1 MLRRAVPV
9 LLMSGG
15 AALVL
20 SSALNL
26 VSAWVLLE
34 PSDDAALGFSRGEVW
49 RWFGAGV
56 MAGALM
62 IGWGIRL
69 KRRGRNQP

>member
-1 MLRRAVPV
+1 MLRRAVPI

-15 AALVL
+15 VALML

-26 VSAWVLLE
+26 VSAWALLE
-34 PSDDAALGFSRGEVW
+34 PSDEAALGFSRGEVW
-49 RWFGAGV
+49 RWFGAGLA
-56 MAGALM
+56 AGALM
-62 IGWGIRL
+62 IAWGFRL